1 MHDISQWNE
10 QDLLLLIENAVQESI
25 GLDYKACDALQSTDR
40 KKTEISKDV
49 SAFANSAGGTI
60 VYGINEK
67 GHIPTS
73 LDNGFNPN
81 EITKEWLEQV
91 INSSI
96 HRKINNILIKPIEL
110 EKTNPGRFVY
120 VVNIPQSSRAPHQ
133 AKDKRFYKRYNFQ
146 SVPMEEYEIRDIS
159 HRSDGPELSLAFKID
174 KITTVTMPN
183 GNNGDTKEIS
193 RVHLNPLI
201 ENNSIIPAEYIAIH
215 LYIDNSIIRVVSS
228 GEFTKINEAGFL
240 HNGETKLCT
249 QYNMNHSVQ
258 SKIPIF
264 KGSRFLLLSSPILI
278 DIKNDGDY
286 FISYSLLAPYMEE
299 KSGSVLIQFENDN
312 AKIREI

>member
-159 HRSDGPELSLAFKID
+159 HRSDGPELSLAFEID

-183 GNNGDTKEIS
+183 GNNSDTKEIS

-215 LYIDNSIIRVVSS
+215 LYIDNSIIRVASS
-228 GEFTKINEAGFL
+228 GEFKKINEAGFL
-240 HNGETKLCT
+240 HNGEIKRCT

-278 DIKNDGDY
+278 DIENDGDY

-299 KSGSVLIQFENDN
+299 KTGSVLIQFENDN